1 MKLLGSTESK
11 ITRDK
16 NGEHIPHLEITE
28 VVLVHCKIINNY
40 YQQDSRI
47 FYTFVPYKP
56 FGPLFET
63 SPINSIFLKTFQS
76 GFSYIEEWF
85 TDQNS
90 QRIEIEDRIN
100 LTLVIKWYSHYK
112 NVLLNRT

>member
-16 NGEHIPHLEITE
+16 NGEHIPPLEITK
-28 VVLVHCKIINNY
+28 VVLVHCKMIKNY
-40 YQQDSRI
+40 YQQDSI
-47 FYTFVPYKP
+47 TFYTFVPYKS
-56 FGPLFET
+56 FGTLFEI

-90 QRIEIEDRIN
+90 ELLEIEDRIN

-112 NVLLNRT
+112 NALFNRT